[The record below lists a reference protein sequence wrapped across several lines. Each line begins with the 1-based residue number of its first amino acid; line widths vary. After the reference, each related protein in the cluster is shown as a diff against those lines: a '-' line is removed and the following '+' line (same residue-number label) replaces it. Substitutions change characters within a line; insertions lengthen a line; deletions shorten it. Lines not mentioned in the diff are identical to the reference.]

1 MKSILL
7 LAHDD
12 QGQEARLQVALD
24 VTRALGGHL
33 TCLDVIAPP
42 VVLAYD
48 GYGSVAEARLI
59 ESEHEREAANRSRL
73 EARLAREDV
82 AWSWHETTGF
92 REPAIEA
99 AADLADL
106 IVLSS
111 RLDAREPS
119 ELRQLAGRVA
129 ENARCPVLAVPNAA
143 KGLQVTGAVLV
154 AWDGSREADKALR
167 YAVPLLALASEVIL
181 FVVDEPEGIF
191 AAEPAAQYL
200 SRQGVHARIDL
211 DDRKA
216 APHIHERIL
225 DSARTNGAAYIV
237 MGAYGHSP
245 ILEKVFGGVT
255 RSMLAHSDLPLLLA
269 H

>member
-42 VVLAYD
+42 VVLAYE
-48 GYGSVAEARLI
+48 GYGSIAAAELMEDQR
-59 ESEHEREAANRSRL
+59 EREAVNRSRI

-82 AWSWHETTGF
+82 SWSWHETTGF
-92 REPAIEA
+92 RDQAIEA
-99 AADLADL
+99 EAGLADL

-111 RLDAREPS
+111 SLGTKVPS
-119 ELRQLAGRVA
+119 ELRLLAGRVA
-129 ENARCPVLAVPNAA
+129 EKAPCPVLAVPEGAT
-143 KGLQVTGAVLV
+143 GLQVTGTALV

-167 YAVPLLALASEVIL
+167 DAVPLLALASEVIL
-181 FVVDEPEGIF
+181 FVVDEPQGVF

-200 SRQGVHARIDL
+200 SRRGVHARIDL
-211 DDRKA
+211 ENRKSKGLVY
-216 APHIHERIL
+216 ERIL
-225 DSARTNGAAYIV
+225 DGARANGAAYIV
-237 MGAYGHSP
+237 MGAFGHSP
-245 ILEKVFGGVT
+245 MAEKVFGGVT
-255 RSMLAHSDLPLLLA
+255 RSMLTHSDLPLLLA